1 MDLYFVANTTEQL
14 LFSDTMPDYLKPLVI
29 NGASC
34 QSCAGEFGYILH
46 QQLDTPQ
53 FSLRQLH
60 FRFNQPTRIG
70 ITQEKS
76 LVEIYINLGSE
87 VQFHVHQVGNI
98 AMSTGAYNIFYS
110 PFIKC
115 EYFFSEAVDYKTL
128 SISCPPHLLASLA
141 QAFPVMDKI
150 VEKTKQQKPFL
161 LFGGGPTVSR
171 EMMHVIR
178 DITSC
183 SYTGDLL
190 KAYVEARIVDI
201 LLLSLKKEPYNG
213 TQSKLRLRESDIIII
228 EAVRVDL
235 LQNLDRTYTL
245 DQLATKG
252 GISKSKLARGFK
264 HITGAIVYGY
274 QLRARLE
281 KAKELL
287 LTTDA
292 PISSIGAD
300 TGYQAVDGF
309 SKAFKKQYGLSPLD
323 YRKKYGKGERS

>member
-1 MDLYFVANTTEQL
+1 MSLYFVANTTEQL
-14 LFSDTMPDYLKPLVI
+14 LFSDTLPDYLKPLVI

-34 QSCAGEFGYILH
+34 QACAGEFGYILL
-46 QQLDTPQ
+46 QQIDTPK

-70 ITQEKS
+70 ITQEDP

-98 AMSTGAYNIFYS
+98 AMNTSAYNIFYS

-115 EYFFSEAVDYKTL
+115 EYFFLQGLDYKTL
-128 SISCPPHLLASLA
+128 SISCPPLLLSSLA
-141 QAFPVMDKI
+141 QAFPIMDKI

-161 LFGGGPTVSR
+161 LFGGDTTVSR

-178 DITSC
+178 DITQC
-183 SYTGDLL
+183 SYTGELL
-190 KAYVEARIVDI
+190 KAYLEARTVDI
-201 LLLSLKKEPYNG
+201 LLLCLKKERYNG
-213 TQSKLRLRESDIIII
+213 TPSPSRLHEHDIIII
-228 EAVRVDL
+228 EAVRTDL
-235 LQNLDRTYTL
+235 LQNLDKTYTL
-245 DQLATKG
+245 AELAMKS

-264 HITGAIVYGY
+264 HVTGSTVYGY

-281 KAKELL
+281 RAKELL
-287 LTTDA
+287 LTSDT
-292 PISSIGAD
+292 PISSIGAE

-309 SKAFKKQYGLSPLD
+309 SKAFKKQYGLSPMD
-323 YRKKYGKGERS
+323 YRKKYGK